1 MQSKRRKPRAPDPR
15 KKLSPA
21 AKKRALAEGHVDA
34 VEQDTFEEVMRRLVT
49 TPATRGRK

>member
-21 AKKRALAEGHVDA
+21 AKKRALATDHADA
-34 VEQDTFEEVMRRLVT
+34 VEREKFEEVMRRLIT
-49 TPATRGRK
+49 TPPKR